1 MSGPDISALNDD
13 LPVPQEASFD
23 SMSVQEAGEVCL
35 HELYCISYIISCLC
49 ITDTRSERILMDH
62 QRLKAIS
69 ANDLRDLIRNVLK
82 NPEFNADE
90 VDQDMHSDFN
100 IYVL

>member
-1 MSGPDISALNDD
+1 
-13 LPVPQEASFD
+13 
-23 SMSVQEAGEVCL
+23 
-35 HELYCISYIISCLC
+35 
-49 ITDTRSERILMDH
+49 MDH